1 MVAFLINIMV
11 LERII
16 NVKHGRK
23 QPLLIFFL
31 GFIVSIIALFISYT
45 VFKESTGL
53 FTVVII
59 SLVMV
64 PFLNKMMHY
73 EEHET
78 EKTGENETFFQR
90 HGDIIS
96 AYGAL
101 FCGITIAMS
110 LVFVLLPCDNPENID
125 TCAVSQIFDEQIKE
139 VNLIQGHFTF
149 GNQFLDIFANNM
161 SVLMISFLFSFLLG
175 TGAILILSWNASV
188 LSSAIGLLSKS
199 FGGIRGMPVAILTF
213 IPHGFFEL
221 TAYFIGAIAGGLI
234 SAALMRK
241 KSYKFW
247 YIVKDSMKLLLVSVI
262 FLVIGAVVETA
273 IILV

>member
-1 MVAFLINIMV
+1 MVTSLIYLSDDVV
-11 LERII
+11 LERILE
-16 NVKHGRK
+16 VKYGRK

-64 PFLNKMMHY
+64 PFMNKMLHY

-78 EKTGENETFFQR
+78 EKTGERETFFQR
-90 HGDIIS
+90 HGDVIS
-96 AYGAL
+96 AYAAL
-101 FCGITIAMS
+101 FCGMVLAMS
-110 LVFVLLPCDNPENID
+110 VVFVILPEDVVEK
-125 TCAVSQIFDEQIKE
+125 IFDEQIKE
-139 VNLIQGHFTF
+139 VNLIQGRFTF
-149 GNQFLDIFANNM
+149 GSQFLDIFSNNM

-188 LSSAIGLLSKS
+188 LSSAIGLLAKS
-199 FGGIRGMPVAILTF
+199 FGGVRGIPVAILTF

-234 SAALMRK
+234 SAAVMRK
-241 KSYKFW
+241 RSYKFW
-247 YIVKDSMKLLLVSVI
+247 YIIKDCMKLLMVSVVL
-262 FLVIGAVVETA
+262 LVIGAVIETA